1 MMTGLYNKVNKN
13 IISNIIYLRKANDL
27 SQEKFGNIL
36 GITKQ
41 ALYKIEKGKS
51 AISIHHLC
59 VISEYFNI
67 PLSDLIIKDISL
79 NEK

>member
-1 MMTGLYNKVNKN
+1 MTGLYNKVNKN

-59 VISEYFNI
+59 VISEYFNVPI
-67 PLSDLIIKDISL
+67 QELILDKLSP
-79 NEK
+79 